1 MSDIIFPVSYVVFSM
16 SDVVLRTLGAAAFAW
31 NGSYRVGHGME
42 LVIISANIEKS
53 NSFA

>member
-1 MSDIIFPVSYVVFSM
+1 MSDIIFLVSYVVFSM
-16 SDVVLRTLGAAAFAW
+16 SDVVLRTLDAAAFAW
-31 NGSYRVGHGME
+31 NGSCRVGQSRE